1 MTDTAMS
8 PIAEHQALDA
18 VLIGGSAGAIEV
30 VSVLLRSLPRDFV
43 TPIVVLVH
51 LPRHSPSALA
61 GALSGTCQLPLRE
74 PQDKEPLAPSTVYL
88 APPDY
93 HLLIDP
99 GPSFALSVDEPVNF
113 SLPSIDVLFES
124 AADVLGRRCAGALVS
139 GANSDGARGL
149 CAIQKAGGLVVIQ
162 APDDAAHSAMPEA
175 AIALCPG
182 ACVLSAKGI
191 SQWVQQLSTWQ
202 SPGRPSAQ

>member
-1 MTDTAMS
+1 MTDAAMS

-30 VSVLLRSLPRDFV
+30 VSVLLRSLPRDFA

-51 LPRHSPSALA
+51 LPRHRPSALA

-113 SLPSIDVLFES
+113 SIPSIDVLFES
-124 AADVLGRRCAGALVS
+124 AADILGSRCAGVLVS
-139 GANSDGARGL
+139 GANPDGARGQR
-149 CAIQKAGGLVVIQ
+149 AIQKAGGPVGIQ
-162 APDDAAHSAMPEA
+162 APDEAAHSAMPEA

-182 ACVLSAKGI
+182 VRALSAKEI
-191 SQWVQQLSTWQ
+191 SQWLQQLSTWQ
-202 SPGRPSAQ
+202 GLGRRSAQ